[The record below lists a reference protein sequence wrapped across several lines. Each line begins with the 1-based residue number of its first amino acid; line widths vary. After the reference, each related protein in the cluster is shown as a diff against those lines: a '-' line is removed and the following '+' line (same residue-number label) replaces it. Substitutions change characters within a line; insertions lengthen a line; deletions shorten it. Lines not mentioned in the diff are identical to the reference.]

1 MLIIATGKLM
11 IGKRPTGTIGVMNKS
26 QTLPRNM
33 GGRAMINGMGG
44 VINKHV
50 PKPLQTPPAVRR
62 QFSVNLLFSI
72 LIKVLYNV
80 FLL

>member
-11 IGKRPTGTIGVMNKS
+11 IGKRPGAIGVMNKS

-33 GGRAMINGMGG
+33 GGRAMTNGIGG

-62 QFSVNLLFSI
+62 QFSVSL
-72 LIKVLYNV
+72 
-80 FLL
+80 